1 MTAAAQPRRLGR
13 DGVAPALCIFLGI
26 RNIFRYKSAM
36 RIIIILL
43 SLLAAPAA
51 VAQQVIAGPIEAEIL
66 RVIDGDT
73 VDVRAHIWP
82 GHSVQTRVRL
92 AGIDAPEIRRV
103 ACEAERE
110 AGHAARVFV
119 ENLLQ
124 PGGTSGTRVHIRNVH
139 LGSFAGRVIAAMD
152 LPDGRDLGSVL
163 LEEGLVTPYD
173 ARGGWCPSV
182 DAAQEASAS
191 RS

>member
-1 MTAAAQPRRLGR
+1 MAA
-13 DGVAPALCIFLGI
+13 
-26 RNIFRYKSAM
+26 
-36 RIIIILL
+36 
-43 SLLAAPAA
+43 
-51 VAQQVIAGPIEAEIL
+51 AQQVITGPIEAEIL

-73 VDVRAHIWP
+73 VEVRAHIWP

-92 AGIDAPEIRRV
+92 ADVDAPEIRRV

-110 AGHAARVFV
+110 AGHAARAFV
-119 ENLLQ
+119 ESLLQ
-124 PGGTSGTRVHIRNVH
+124 PDGASGVRVHIRNVH

-163 LEEGLVTPYD
+163 LEEGLATPYS
-173 ARGGWCPSV
+173 ARGGWCVSV
-182 DAAQEASAS
+182 ESAQEASAS